1 MKGGLALK
9 MAIGMVM
16 TIVIADVIIDALTPT
31 KSLAF
36 NYRLTANIGI
46 VVISAV
52 IYWWK
57 KGQRVSVW
65 LRRKNLCVCLIERI
79 S

>member
-1 MKGGLALK
+1 MKGLALK

-16 TIVIADVIIDALTPT
+16 TIVIADFIIDALTPT

-36 NYRLTANIGI
+36 NYRLIANICI
-46 VVISAV
+46 VVISAI

-57 KGQRVSVW
+57 R
-65 LRRKNLCVCLIERI
+65 
-79 S
+79 